1 MGNRRSEI
9 AATTPAAASGTA
21 QAAGSACSAKD
32 LGGSRTRLQAIFRKS
47 SPTVSCTSDQRLREG
62 PCGDIQEVEPAEAD
76 EDDSHQQRAGGD
88 LVGAQPFAIAIAP
101 KAFSG
106 CTGIGNPYVKAA
118 AM

>member
-32 LGGSRTRLQAIFRKS
+32 LGGS
-47 SPTVSCTSDQRLREG
+47 
-62 PCGDIQEVEPAEAD
+62 D
-76 EDDSHQQRAGGD
+76 ETPGD
-88 LVGAQPFAIAIAP
+88 LQKKQPNGQLHPRINAFGKARAATSRRWSRPRQTKTTPISSAPAAISSEPNPFAIAIAP

-106 CTGIGNPYVKAA
+106 CTGIGNP
-118 AM
+118 